1 LHAAVDFPRPFPPDL
16 QVVAFFFDF
25 LLAALEA
32 LSLAAGEACETFV
45 AGFFFVFVAF
55 F

>member
-1 LHAAVDFPRPFPPDL
+1 L
-16 QVVAFFFDF
+16 QVVAFFLDF

-45 AGFFFVFVAF
+45 AGFFFVFVVSSDSCSWESQTEATGQ
-55 F
+55 